1 MCGAVGYRDGYEK
14 VLLVRSSHPNNGDKV
29 KKMKQFKMTSTDT
42 EMYQVLRDYR
52 AGREQCSLRAV
63 GAVGKASLKS
73 NI

>member
-1 MCGAVGYRDGYEK
+1 
-14 VLLVRSSHPNNGDKV
+14 
-29 KKMKQFKMTSTDT
+29 MKQFKMTSTDT

>member
-1 MCGAVGYRDGYEK
+1 
-14 VLLVRSSHPNNGDKV
+14 
-29 KKMKQFKMTSTDT
+29 MKQFKMLSTDT

-52 AGREQCSLRAV
+52 TGREQFSLRAV